1 MPSRADAQPEDRPPA
16 SLARRLGYALKHAQL
31 RLAEISGPALAP
43 LGIDGRELGV
53 LVVLADGEPLSQQQA
68 ARRLAIDRTT
78 MVAMIDGLEDKGLV
92 ARRLDPRDRRR
103 NIVEPTPAGRETLR
117 KAMQVTD
124 EVERRFL
131 APLGEP
137 EAQRF
142 KDALVL
148 LLGHS

>member
-1 MPSRADAQPEDRPPA
+1 
-16 SLARRLGYALKHAQL
+16 
-31 RLAEISGPALAP
+31 LAEISGPALAP
-43 LGIDGRELGV
+43 LRIDGRELGV